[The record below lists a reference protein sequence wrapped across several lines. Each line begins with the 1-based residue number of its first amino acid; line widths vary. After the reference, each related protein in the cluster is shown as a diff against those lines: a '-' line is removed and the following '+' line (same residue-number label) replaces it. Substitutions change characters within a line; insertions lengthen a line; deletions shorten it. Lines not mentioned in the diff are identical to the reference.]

1 LQLETEHVFIVGLP
15 RTGTKL
21 VLNILRKSSIKKY
34 QISPETHFLGHFI
47 RSGIKD
53 KIQKY
58 GNLSND
64 ENVYKLVDSIFK
76 NKFNGTYWKLLRS
89 GHLGINK
96 KDFLN
101 AVLKSDRSE
110 KGIYDT
116 ILKVHTESEKNV
128 VLGDKTPGNLY
139 HIPKLLEWYPDAKI
153 IHTFR
158 DPRAILASEWLKKR
172 KAVTS
177 NIFFN
182 IFFSLYT
189 VIIIFHVTITW
200 LYAIRLHN
208 KFSKKFPKNYY
219 MLKFEDLVKSPE
231 NCIRNLCIF
240 LGDRFH
246 YNMLSPPKVD
256 SSFSDNKGDGI
267 DKEAI
272 DRWKMSL
279 KPWMNAFLLIFTK
292 KFLKEFNYIK

>member
-1 LQLETEHVFIVGLP
+1 MEPKHVFIVGLP

-21 VLNILRKSSIKKY
+21 VLNILRKSSLKNY

-53 KIQKY
+53 KIHKF

-64 ENVYKLVDSIFK
+64 ENVYKFVDAIFK

-89 GHLGINK
+89 GHLGIQK
-96 KDFLN
+96 EDFLSSI
-101 AVLKSDRSE
+101 LKSDRSD
-110 KGIYDT
+110 KAIYNT
-116 ILKVHTESEKNV
+116 LLKVHTESAENV

-139 HIPKLLEWYPDAKI
+139 HIPKLLEWYPEAKI

-158 DPRAILASEWLKKR
+158 DPRAILASEWVKKR

-177 NIFFN
+177 NIFLN
-182 IFFSLYT
+182 NFFSLYT
-189 VIIIFHVTITW
+189 VIIVFHVTITW
-200 LYAIRLHN
+200 LYAIKLHN
-208 KFSKKFPKNYY
+208 KFTIKYPKNYY
-219 MLKFEDLVKSPE
+219 LIKFEDLVKNPE
-231 NCIRNLCIF
+231 NSIRNLCIF

-256 SSFSDNKGDGI
+256 SSFLNIGGDGI

-272 DRWKMSL
+272 DRWKMKL
-279 KPWMNAFLLIFTK
+279 KPWMNEFLLFFTK
-292 KFLKEFNYIK
+292 KFLKKFNYIK